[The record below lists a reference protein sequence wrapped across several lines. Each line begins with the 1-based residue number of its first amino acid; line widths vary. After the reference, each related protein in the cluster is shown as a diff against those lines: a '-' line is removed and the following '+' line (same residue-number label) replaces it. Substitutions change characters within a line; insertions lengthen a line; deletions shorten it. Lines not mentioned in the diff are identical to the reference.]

1 MELFERLDSWFF
13 LFTVGMLAWTLITNP
28 RHVAA
33 FFRQAFNRQPGEAV
47 SSVSSQDYDNPPAAA
62 AVHSAADRADGGLS
76 GGLSG
81 LSALQRHALL
91 SIMMDKG
98 FTVVEQRAVAT
109 PKRLVFALVALGWS
123 TSQIRQVVKGDNN
136 ALSEQIREA
145 REFFGLVDERVIGV
159 GKEGREVRL

>member
-1 MELFERLDSWFF
+1 MDFV
-13 LFTVGMLAWTLITNP
+13 TVYLIFGLIAVASLAYFSVGEWLYQRGITLPFYVDMTE
-28 RHVAA
+28 
-33 FFRQAFNRQPGEAV
+33 EA
-47 SSVSSQDYDNPPAAA
+47 SSVSPETYDNPPAADA
-62 AVHSAADRADGGLS
+62 PRSAADQADSGLS
-76 GGLSG
+76 AGLSG

-145 REFFGLVDERVIGV
+145 REYFGLTDERVIGV
-159 GKEGREVRL
+159 GREGREVRL